1 MLLVS
6 NLANAYFVK
15 KYSFYRQR
23 DRDMSSTMQSMSRRE
38 GPFLVIM
45 GDSLTNNANYPSQIC
60 GYRTIN
66 MGLDGAKASRFIQ
79 YAEQQLSSSNL
90 HPSLCLCPWC

>member
-23 DRDMSSTMQSMSRRE
+23 DRDMSSTMQSMSRPE

-45 GDSLTNNANYPSQIC
+45 GDSLTNDAHFPSQVCKIPDNQHGTRWRRSLKVHSVC
-60 GYRTIN
+60 GAITVV
-66 MGLDGAKASRFIQ
+66 Q
-79 YAEQQLSSSNL
+79 
-90 HPSLCLCPWC
+90 